1 MSTGE
6 DHLINWLCMH
16 TDIPQ
21 GLCPIGMGD
30 DMAQINWENDSVC
43 VTTDMLLEGVHFDL
57 AEASLPQV
65 GYKAMVVS
73 LSDCAAMA
81 TIPVAAVVSLGLP
94 STCDTADVQQI
105 HAGLQQAGRLFGC
118 ALVGGDTTRWPRPG
132 NLVINIAMLSRPA
145 PGHNPVPRNGA
156 EVGDVVAVTGTLGGS
171 RLGHHLMFTPR
182 VSEALNLIELVEIHA
197 MMDLSD
203 GLSTDL
209 QRLCQ
214 ASRVGAHI
222 RAQDLPLTPEA
233 RQQPDPV
240 AAALNDGEDFELLFT
255 LNPADFER
263 LKSAWRFPLLLTAIG
278 RIEAGSQM
286 RLEQSNGCS
295 VSLIPRGYD
304 HFSTANGDEDG

>member
-1 MSTGE
+1 MSPGE
-6 DHLINWLCMH
+6 DHLITWLRTH

-30 DMAQINWENDSVC
+30 DMAQIHWENDSVC

-57 AEASLPQV
+57 AEASLQQV
-65 GYKAMVVS
+65 GYKAMAVS

-94 STCDTADVQQI
+94 STSDTTDVQQI

-118 ALVGGDTTRWPRPG
+118 ALVGGDTTRWPQPG
-132 NLVINIAMLSRPA
+132 CLAINIAMLSRPA
-145 PGHNPVPRNGA
+145 SGHSPVPRDGA
-156 EVGDVVAVTGTLGGS
+156 KVGDVIAVTGTLGSS
-171 RLGHHLMFTPR
+171 RLGHHLTFTPR
-182 VSEALNLIELVEIHA
+182 VSEALNLIEQAEIHA

-214 ASRVGAHI
+214 ASRVGACV
-222 RAQDLPLTPEA
+222 RAQDLPLSPQA
-233 RQQPDPV
+233 RIQPDPV
-240 AAALNDGEDFELLFT
+240 AAALNDGEDFELLLT
-255 LNPADFER
+255 LNPADFEK
-263 LKSAWRFPLLLTAIG
+263 LKSAWRFPVPLTAIG
-278 RIEAGSQM
+278 RIEAGNQM

-295 VSLIPRGYD
+295 VSLTPRGYD
-304 HFSTANGDEDG
+304 HFSTANGDEHG